1 VQVLLSQRGATNVL
15 THAPYNYGRRRS
27 RRFAQ
32 KEATVKL
39 DLALGGEATAL
50 AALPAAA
57 RAADALGFGALWVPE
72 TQHNAF
78 LPLVLAAEH
87 SKRMLLG
94 TSVAIAF
101 ARSPMVTAQAAWDLQ
116 ALSGGR
122 FVLGL
127 GTQVQ
132 AHIER
137 RFSAAWGQPVARLR
151 DYIGALRA
159 IWASWQGDGKL
170 DYRGPFFQHTLMTP
184 FFNPGPI
191 AHPRIPIAI
200 AGVNRGLARL
210 AGEVADGF
218 HVHPLNSAAYLRE
231 QLRPA
236 ISEGAARAG
245 RDPAA
250 VELLA
255 SVFVITGA
263 DERAIEQARAAAR
276 SQIAFYA
283 STPSYR
289 PVLASHGWE
298 RAGEQLSR
306 LAATRRWAEMPALI
320 SDEMLHAFAVEAP
333 PHRLGEAVRERYAG
347 LLDRVAFYLPF
358 APGRDEALWRAAI
371 NAISN

>member
-1 VQVLLSQRGATNVL
+1 M
-15 THAPYNYGRRRS
+15 
-27 RRFAQ
+27 
-32 KEATVKL
+32 KL
-39 DLALGGEATAL
+39 DLAVGGEATTL
-50 AALPAAA
+50 AALPATAH
-57 RAADALGFGALWVPE
+57 AADALGFGALWVPE

-78 LPLVLAAEH
+78 LPLALAAEH
-87 SKRMLLG
+87 SERMQLG

-101 ARSPMVTAQAAWDLQ
+101 ARSPMVVAQAAWDLQ
-116 ALSGGR
+116 AYSGGR

-137 RFSAAWGQPVARLR
+137 RFSVQWDQPVARLR

-159 IWASWQGDGKL
+159 IWASWAGESKL
-170 DYRGPFFQHTLMTP
+170 DYRGPFYQHTLMTP

-200 AGVNRGLARL
+200 AGVNAGLARL
-210 AGEVADGF
+210 AGELADGF
-218 HVHPLNSAAYLRE
+218 HVHPFNSAAYLRE

-236 ISEGAARAG
+236 IAEGAARAG
-245 RDPAA
+245 RGIADL
-250 VELLA
+250 ELLA

-263 DERAIEQARAAAR
+263 DERAIAGARAAAR

-306 LAATRRWAEMPALI
+306 LAATKRWAEMPALI
-320 SDEMLHAFAVEAP
+320 TDEMLGAFAVEAP
-333 PHRLGEAVRERYAG
+333 PHKLGQAVRERYNG
-347 LLDRVAFYLPF
+347 LLDRVAFYTPF
-358 APGRDEALWRAAI
+358 VPGENEVLWRDAI
-371 NAISN
+371 KAMGV

>member
-1 VQVLLSQRGATNVL
+1 M
-15 THAPYNYGRRRS
+15 
-27 RRFAQ
+27 
-32 KEATVKL
+32 KL
-39 DLALGGEATAL
+39 DLAIGGEATTL
-50 AALPAAA
+50 AALPATA

-78 LPLVLAAEH
+78 LPLALAAEH
-87 SKRMLLG
+87 SERMGLG

-101 ARSPMVTAQAAWDLQ
+101 ARSPMVVAQAAWDLQ
-116 ALSGGR
+116 AYSGGR

-137 RFSAAWGQPVARLR
+137 RFSVQWDQPVARLR

-159 IWASWQGDGKL
+159 IWSSWAGDGKL
-170 DYRGPFFQHTLMTP
+170 DYRGPFYQHTLMTP

-200 AGVNRGLARL
+200 AGVNAGLARL
-210 AGEVADGF
+210 AGELADGF
-218 HVHPLNSAAYLRE
+218 HVHPFNSAAYLRD

-236 ISEGAARAG
+236 IVEGAARAG
-245 RDPAA
+245 RAIA
-250 VELLA
+250 SVELLA

-263 DERAIEQARAAAR
+263 DERAIEGARAAAR

-306 LAATRRWAEMPALI
+306 LAATKRWAEMPALI
-320 SDEMLHAFAVEAP
+320 TDEMLGTFAVEAP
-333 PHRLGEAVRERYAG
+333 PHELGQAVRERYNG
-347 LLDRVAFYLPF
+347 LLDRVAFYTPF
-358 APGRDEALWRAAI
+358 VPGENEALWRGAI
-371 NAISN
+371 KAMGV